1 MGVLT
6 RAATGTPDGLAVPIS
21 TVRDVRDQLD
31 GSGKVTHGWMGVVCD
46 KDAAE
51 SQPQGG
57 ASAQMVLP
65 GSPAA
70 TAGLMVGDV
79 VVRAAGR
86 PVSGRPDLV
95 AAVRALRPQDP
106 LDVQYVRTGRT
117 RTATVTLKAG
127 DPSLFMYAP
136 AMG

>member
-1 MGVLT
+1 M
-6 RAATGTPDGLAVPIS
+6 S

-57 ASAQMVLP
+57 ADVQMVWP

-70 TAGLMVGDV
+70 DGGLMPGDV
-79 VVRAAGR
+79 VVRAAGT

-106 LDVQYVRTGRT
+106 LDLQYVRTG
-117 RTATVTLKAG
+117 
-127 DPSLFMYAP
+127 AP
-136 AMG
+136 APPR

>member
-1 MGVLT
+1 
-6 RAATGTPDGLAVPIS
+6 
-21 TVRDVRDQLD
+21 
-31 GSGKVTHGWMGVVCD
+31 
-46 KDAAE
+46 
-51 SQPQGG
+51 
-57 ASAQMVLP
+57 MVSP

-70 TAGLMVGDV
+70 DRRADAGDV

-106 LDVQYVRTGRT
+106 LDVQYVRDGRT
-117 RTATVTLKAG
+117 RTATVTLTAG